1 MRTTSRILL
10 VVALLAAAASR
21 AAAQKMSVLS
31 GKVMTDSLEIPVLGA
46 EVTIKDVR
54 GMAFSDSLG
63 HFVIASIPPG
73 KQIVNV
79 RRLGFA
85 PITAV
90 LTFVAGDTLEGEF
103 MLLTSV
109 QRLRGVE
116 IKGRNTTPRRILEFE
131 DRRKSGFGEFI
142 GPEQLDKME
151 SRRTDDVL
159 RLIPGPYIQR
169 SNIMPSAWVAMGRGA
184 YTPGIFTVDK
194 SDITKGADP
203 QKCYSTVYVDG
214 VAVFSGM
221 TGELLF
227 DINSI
232 PVNEI
237 HGIEFYGGAG
247 TIPPQYPQKR
257 GTCGVLVVWTK
268 F

>member
-1 MRTTSRILL
+1 MRSASRMLSI
-10 VVALLAAAASR
+10 VALLAAAASA
-21 AAAQKMSVLS
+21 AAAQKMSVLN

-46 EVTIKDVR
+46 EVTVKDVR
-54 GMAFSDSLG
+54 GMAVSDSLG
-63 HFVIASIPPG
+63 RFVFANVPPG

-79 RRLGFA
+79 RRLGFS

-103 MLLTSV
+103 MLVTTT

-142 GPEQLDKME
+142 GPEQLDRME

-169 SNIMPSAWVAMGRGA
+169 SNVTPSAWVAMGRGA
-184 YTPGIFTVDK
+184 FTPGIYTLDK
-194 SDITKGADP
+194 TDITKGADP
-203 QKCYSTVYVDG
+203 QKCYSTVYLDG
-214 VAVFSGM
+214 VAVFSALP
-221 TGELLF
+221 GELLF
-227 DINSI
+227 DINSVQ
-232 PVNEI
+232 VNEI
-237 HGIEFYGGAG
+237 HGIEYYGGAG
-247 TIPPQYPQKR
+247 TVPPQFPQKR